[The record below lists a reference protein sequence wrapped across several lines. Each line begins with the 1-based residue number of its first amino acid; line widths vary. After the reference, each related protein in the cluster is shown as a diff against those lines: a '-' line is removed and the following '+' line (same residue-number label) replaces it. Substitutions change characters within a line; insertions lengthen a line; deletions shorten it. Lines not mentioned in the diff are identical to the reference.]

1 MLQLFASLEA
11 ADVGSLKRHGM
22 VGYLVVT
29 VSDAMAIKPG
39 LAPVRLANG
48 LMGLMNRPVL
58 LPETSEELVTKSE
71 AEGANHF
78 KNCKFNDE
86 ALEVHVTSMDDAV
99 S

>member
-1 MLQLFASLEA
+1 MTA
-11 ADVGSLKRHGM
+11 
-22 VGYLVVT
+22 
-29 VSDAMAIKPG
+29 SDAIAIKPG

-71 AEGANHF
+71 AEGAYHF

>member
-1 MLQLFASLEA
+1 MLQLFASLEG

-29 VSDAMAIKPG
+29 ASDAMAIKPG